1 MNAESPQPDALA
13 LIQERNAFY
22 KRKYHQILGLILLSL
37 IIIGILLA
45 VLFSLLRN
53 TTRPFYFLANDVGGF
68 MQEIPT
74 TQPFSNDQV
83 IAWTIEAM
91 QAGLSFDFVNYHSQ
105 MQDAQKYFTDYS
117 WQQFMNA
124 LVASNNI
131 LTLTERK
138 WIFIAKVVNKPVIKN
153 AGIVKNFYAWRLQ
166 VPVLMTF
173 LRPPSYDKS
182 SAIYNAWEFEVLV
195 TRQPLLQSYKGLA
208 VYSIINTT
216 PTQATGTAVMPA
228 NAS

>member
-1 MNAESPQPDALA
+1 MKANTSHIDALA
-13 LIQERNAFY
+13 LIQERNEFY

-37 IIIGILLA
+37 IIIGVLLT
-45 VLFSLLRN
+45 VFFSLWRN
-53 TTRPFYFLANDVGGF
+53 TTRPFYFLANDVGSF

-74 TQPFSNDQV
+74 TQPFPTDQV
-83 IAWTIEAM
+83 IAWTIEAV
-91 QAGLSFDFVNYHSQ
+91 QSGLTFDFVNYRAQ

-117 WQQFMNA
+117 WQQFMSA

-138 WIFIAKVVNKPVIKN
+138 WIFIAKVVNKPVVKN
-153 AGIVKNFYAWRLQ
+153 AGVIRNFYAWRLQ

-173 LRPPSYDKS
+173 LRPPTYDKS
-182 SAIYNAWEFEVLV
+182 TAIYNAWEFDVVV

-216 PTQATGTAVMPA
+216 PAQPTGTAVMPA
-228 NAS
+228 S